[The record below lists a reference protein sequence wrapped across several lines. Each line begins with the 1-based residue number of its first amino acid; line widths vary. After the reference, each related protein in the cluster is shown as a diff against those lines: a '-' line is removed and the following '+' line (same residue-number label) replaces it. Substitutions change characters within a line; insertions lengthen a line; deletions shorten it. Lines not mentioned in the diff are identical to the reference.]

1 MSKIKYLH
9 FFGTSFTAGGGFEWG
24 TYKKNNLNS
33 FYGNIDCDKTE
44 FAFSYP
50 GQLQKL
56 LGDKYIVKNWAKSGY
71 GNDRLCRLA
80 YDVIND
86 PSFKTEEHLFL
97 FEFAG
102 LGRKELF
109 FNPLNDYIILNYYSN
124 KNNQPS
130 TYAKGYAYDTDE
142 ERTILENEDKFFQ
155 QYTKLLVNQKNEVQN
170 IDMML
175 DFFASF
181 LTDKKINNI
190 VLSGGLSS
198 SGYSENLIGKNR
210 IKLEN
215 NSEFID
221 INYYITG
228 MYNLSITDE
237 TSSGI
242 VDGHFGYYG
251 NKLLAE
257 SIYNFLI
264 DADFIKKLKIDIDYD
279 FYKNVK
285 VLKKTE
291 NLIKLI

>member
-9 FFGTSFTAGGGFEWG
+9 FFGTSFTAGGGFEWE
-24 TYKKNNLNS
+24 TYKKNELNK
-33 FYGNIDCDKTE
+33 FYGDVDCNKTE
-44 FAFSYP
+44 FDFSYP

-56 LGDKYIVKNWAKSGY
+56 LGNNYVVQNWAKSGF

-80 YDVIND
+80 YNIISDS
-86 PSFKTEEHLFL
+86 SFKAEENLFF

-142 ERTILENEDKFFQ
+142 ERNILENEDKFFQ
-155 QYTKLLVNQKNEVQN
+155 KYTQLLINEKNEVQN

-175 DFFASF
+175 DFFVSF
-181 LTDKKINNI
+181 LVSKKVNTII
-190 VLSGGLSS
+190 LSGGLPDSA
-198 SGYSENLIGKNR
+198 ENLIGKNR
-210 IKLEN
+210 INAEETG
-215 NSEFID
+215 EFID
-221 INYYITG
+221 ILLYILGT
-228 MYNLSITDE
+228 YNLSISNE
-237 TSSGI
+237 TSNGI

-251 NKLLAE
+251 NKLAAE
-257 SIYNFLI
+257 TIHNFLVN
-264 DADFIKKLKIDIDYD
+264 DGWLNESKIDIDYN
-279 FYKNVK
+279 FYKKIK

-291 NLIKLI
+291 NLI